1 MQGLGEGVWPNN
13 NKKRRHM
20 HHSTQATNAWRVLFL
35 LFLANLFN
43 FFDRTIPAII
53 IEPIRKEWL
62 LSDFQ
67 LGIIGTA
74 FTLVYAVAGLPLG
87 RMADNGSR
95 RKLMGWGLA
104 VWSGLTA
111 VNGLVGSF
119 WTFLLVRMGV
129 GIGEASY
136 APAANSLIGDLFP
149 AHKRSRAMGIFM
161 LGLPLGLLLA
171 FFTIGAMVKAFDSWR
186 APFFI
191 AAVPGLILAVFMF
204 FIREPARGAAE
215 TVATSQEKID
225 RPIRRVLSI
234 PTFRWLVLAG
244 LAFNFATYACNSFM
258 VPMLQRYFLLP
269 LQEAAMATGLIVGV
283 TGLIGLT
290 AGGWVADKLHQR
302 WANGRLMFAAASMTV
317 ACLCTGFALHAGR
330 IEIGLFVA
338 VFSVG
343 WLFSYN
349 FYTCVYT
356 AIQDVVQ
363 PRLRATAMA
372 LFFAGLYLLGGGLG
386 PVVAGLLSDHF
397 AHTAMAAAQV
407 EEVTEAFKA
416 VGLHDAMMYLI
427 PGALFFTLVFLV
439 IASKCFSR
447 DARRMREGMAADE
460 PVVGGVKPSVA

>member
-1 MQGLGEGVWPNN
+1 MQGTPQPLSP
-13 NKKRRHM
+13 
-20 HHSTQATNAWRVLFL
+20 QASNAWRVLFL

-53 IEPIRKEWL
+53 IEPIRMEWH

-74 FTLVYAVAGLPLG
+74 FTLVYAIAGLPLG

-95 RKLMGWGLA
+95 KKIMGWGLA

-111 VNGLVGSF
+111 VNGLAGSF

-149 AHKRSRAMGIFM
+149 AHRRARAMGIFM

-191 AAVPGLILAVFMF
+191 AAVPGLVLALFMF
-204 FIREPARGAAE
+204 FIREPKRGAAE
-215 TVATSQEKID
+215 SVRMSEEKIEK
-225 RPIRRVLSI
+225 PIRRVLSI
-234 PTFRWLVLAG
+234 PTFGWLVLAG
-244 LAFNFATYACNSFM
+244 LTFNFATYACNSFM

-269 LQEAAMATGLIVGV
+269 LQEAAVATGIIVGV

-290 AGGWVADKLHQR
+290 LGGWVADKLHQR
-302 WANGRLMFAAASMTV
+302 FANGRLLFAAGSMLIATL
-317 ACLCTGFALHAGR
+317 ATGYALHAGR
-330 IEIGLFVA
+330 IEIGVFVA
-338 VFSVG
+338 VFSLG
-343 WLFSYN
+343 WLFAYN

-356 AIQDVVQ
+356 AIQDVVE

-386 PVVAGLLSDHF
+386 PVVVGLLSDHF
-397 AHTAMAAAQV
+397 AHSAMAAAGAEQMS
-407 EEVTEAFKA
+407 EVYKA
-416 VGLHDAMMYLI
+416 VGLHDAMYLI
-427 PGALFFTLVFLV
+427 PVALLMTLVFLYL
-439 IASKCFSR
+439 ASRCFSR
-447 DARRMREGMAADE
+447 DAARMKAGMVADE
-460 PVVGGVKPSVA
+460 PVVAVA

>member
-1 MQGLGEGVWPNN
+1 MD
-13 NKKRRHM
+13 
-20 HHSTQATNAWRVLFL
+20 HSTQAANAWRILFL

-53 IEPIRKEWL
+53 IEPIRKEWS

-74 FTLVYAVAGLPLG
+74 FTLVYAIAGLPLG

-149 AHKRSRAMGIFM
+149 AHKRARAMGILM

-171 FFTIGAMVKAFDSWR
+171 FFTIGAMVKAFGSWR

-191 AAVPGLILAVFMF
+191 AAVPGLILALFMF
-204 FIREPARGAAE
+204 MIREPARGAAE
-215 TVATSQEKID
+215 SVAVSEEKID
-225 RPIRRVLSI
+225 RPIRRVLAI

-302 WANGRLMFAAASMTV
+302 WANGRLMFAALSMTI
-317 ACLCTGFALHAGR
+317 ACLCTGYALHAGR
-330 IEIGLFVA
+330 IEIGVFVG
-338 VFSVG
+338 VFSLG

-397 AHTAMAAAQV
+397 AHTAMAVAQV
-407 EEVTEAFKA
+407 EQMTEAFKA

-447 DARRMREGMAADE
+447 DAQRMRAGMVADE
-460 PVVGGVKPSVA
+460 PLAGRAKPSVA

>member
-1 MQGLGEGVWPNN
+1 MQN
-13 NKKRRHM
+13 
-20 HHSTQATNAWRVLFL
+20 STQAANAWRILFL

-53 IEPIRKEWL
+53 IEPIRLEWH

-67 LGIIGTA
+67 LGLIGTA
-74 FTLVYAVAGLPLG
+74 FTIVYAIAGLPLG
-87 RMADNGSR
+87 RMADTGSR

-119 WTFLLVRMGV
+119 WSFLLVRMGV

-149 AHKRSRAMGIFM
+149 AHRRARAMGIFM

-171 FFTIGAMVKAFDSWR
+171 FFTIGAMVQAFDSWR

-191 AAVPGLILAVFMF
+191 AAIPGLILAIFMF

-215 TVATSQEKID
+215 TVAISQAPVD
-225 RPIRRVLSI
+225 RPMRRVLTI
-234 PTFRWLVLAG
+234 PTFGWLVLAG
-244 LAFNFATYACNSFM
+244 LTFNFATYACNAFM

-269 LQEAAMATGLIVGV
+269 LQEAAVATGVIVGL
-283 TGLIGLT
+283 TGLVGLT
-290 AGGWVADKLHQR
+290 LGGWIADRIHQR
-302 WANGRLMFAAASMTV
+302 IANGRLLFAAASMLVATV
-317 ACLCTGFALHAGR
+317 GTGWALQAGR
-330 IEIGLFVA
+330 VEIGVFVA
-338 VFSVG
+338 VFSLG
-343 WLFSYN
+343 WLFAYN

-386 PVVAGLLSDHF
+386 PVVVGLLSDHF
-397 AHTAMAAAQV
+397 AQAAMIEAGAGQMS
-407 EEVTEAFKA
+407 EAFKA
-416 VGLHDAMMYLI
+416 VGLHDAMYLI
-427 PGALFFTLVFLV
+427 PVALMLTLVFLLQ
-439 IASKCFSR
+439 ASRCFSR
-447 DARRMREGMAADE
+447 DAQRMREGMEAEGAGVPAAI
-460 PVVGGVKPSVA
+460 